1 MPPTEGKGS
10 GIQPSRTLSN
20 LCLIEDASPALD
32 ASIHCAVLGT
42 TDRNALTSA
51 TLRQARARGSIL
63 ILKAGVRGWIEAP
76 PYTSDLAWA
85 KSLVP
90 EDLATIS
97 PQPRIIC
104 ATALIARAILD
115 SPSFP
120 LFGWRR
126 HWQPMLPPQ
135 P

>member
-1 MPPTEGKGS
+1 MGYPLS
-10 GIQPSRTLSN
+10 LLITLSN
-20 LCLIEDASPALD
+20 RCLIEDASPALD

-90 EDLATIS
+90 QELATIS
-97 PQPRIIC
+97 PQPRIVC
-104 ATALIARAILD
+104 ATALMARAILD
-115 SPSFP
+115 SPSIPF
-120 LFGWRR
+120 FGWRR